1 MTLTHRLA
9 ALLTATL
16 ILSPLHADAPP
27 DVARWTAEGVSEG
40 KVMSITSAWRTGDAV
55 EYAHAGNIRATGDSP
70 PGLDT
75 QYEIGSITKVFTNLL
90 LAEMVARDLVR
101 YDTTVGELLGD
112 DVAFAN
118 DAVADITLARLATH
132 TSGLP
137 RMPGNFIPADPQDPF
152 ANYSGVLLEQGIAS
166 ARAAQPLG
174 EHYAYSNFGLGLLGH
189 LLGQVHGGG
198 YAAALR
204 ELVIEPL
211 GLEQTTLKPGTSAAV
226 GSSGGTVVPGWTFD
240 AMAGAGALWGTTTD
254 LLALTD
260 VMLGREASPFRT
272 PIADVLAQT
281 DIEAGAFGVTRVW
294 HTAAA
299 GDATIYWHN
308 GGTGGFRSFVGF
320 RSDDGRAIALLVSGL
335 GDPTGFGLEWLGRE
349 APEQKAGAHDTAII
363 GTYELR
369 PGFTIRVSDE
379 RGRLTAQASGQP
391 ELPITRIDDDWYAV
405 DAFDA
410 SLHFVREGDAVT
422 AVELAQNGV
431 LQRGERTSD
440 SGEAPEKVEVTLSE
454 SELAAFEGAFTMV
467 AAPVTFT
474 IRQRESGLEAQ
485 ITGQPFYPIFAKGD
499 DVFFYKVVDAELHF
513 ERDDDGAVSA
523 LTLHQ
528 GGIRQ
533 RAVRVAE

>member
-1 MTLTHRLA
+1 MTLTHRLGV
-9 ALLTATL
+9 LLTATL
-16 ILSPLHADAPP
+16 ILSPVRADAPP
-27 DVARWTAEGVSEG
+27 DVARWTTEGVAEG
-40 KVMSITSAWRTGDAV
+40 KVMSITSAWRRGDAV
-55 EYAHAGNIRATGDSP
+55 EYAHAGTTRAEGESLPTLG
-70 PGLDT
+70 T

-90 LAEMVARDLVR
+90 LAEMVARELVR

-112 DVAFAN
+112 GASFAN

-137 RMPGNFIPADPQDPF
+137 RMPGNFIPADPENPF
-152 ANYSGVLLEQGIAS
+152 ANYTGALLEEGIAS

-174 EHYAYSNFGLGLLGH
+174 DHYAYSNFGLGLLGH
-189 LLGQVHGGG
+189 LLGKVHGGG
-198 YAAALR
+198 YAAALG

-211 GLEQTTLKPGTSAAV
+211 GLEQTTLEAVPTAAV
-226 GSSGGTVVPGWTFD
+226 GSSGGSVVPGWTFD
-240 AMAGAGALWGTTTD
+240 AMAGAGALWGTTSD
-254 LLALTD
+254 LLALTN
-260 VMLGREASPFRT
+260 VMLGRAASPFRT
-272 PIADVLAQT
+272 PIADVLAPT
-281 DIEAGAFGVTRVW
+281 DIEAGAFSVTRVW

-335 GDPTGFGLEWLGRE
+335 GDPTGFGLQWLGYE
-349 APEQKAGAHDTAII
+349 APEVKAVGHDAAVI

-369 PGFTIRVSDE
+369 PGFTIRVADQ
-379 RGRLTAQASGQP
+379 RGQLTAQASGQP
-391 ELPITRIDDDWYAV
+391 ELPITRVDDDWYAV

-422 AVELAQNGV
+422 AVELAQNGI

-440 SGEAPEKVEVTLSE
+440 SGEAPEKAEVALSDA
-454 SELAAFEGAFTMV
+454 ELAAFEGAFTMI

-474 IRQRESGLEAQ
+474 IRRREGGLEAQ

-513 ERDDDGAVSA
+513 ERDDEGLVTA
-523 LTLHQ
+523 LMLHQ

-533 RAVRVAE
+533 RAVRAAE